1 MVVSLVVSTLCY
13 PGVLNFARKHGILD
27 NPDNR
32 KLQRRPVPV
41 MGGVVVYAG
50 ILVSGLILNSLM
62 YSDILAYGL
71 ISMAVMMLIGVWD
84 DVKDLSVGIRFTIEI
99 VLVTVFI
106 LATGTYIDDFHG
118 VWGIYKIHPY
128 IGVPF
133 SVFVG
138 VGIMNAV
145 NLIDGMDGYLSG
157 YGVLACICFGL
168 ALWSAGS
175 LEMGCL
181 AIIVVGAL
189 LPFFLHNVF
198 GIQSKMFIGDGGTL
212 MLGMLM
218 TVLVFFT
225 MSSKHHGIVLM
236 EKGVGLAAFIMAVLC
251 IPVFDMARVFLLRI
265 LRGKSPFRPDRNHLH
280 HLFIDM
286 GFSHFGAALSIIMIN
301 TMVVLIWMVS
311 WILGASIDVQT
322 YVVLGLGIIVTFGL
336 YNFVKIQQY
345 GGPINETGSPQGTRL
360 WHAMAKLGSYTK
372 LEEGR
377 FWKMMRCLIDGPL
390 SGLHSSE
397 NKS

>member
-1 MVVSLVVSTLCY
+1 
-13 PGVLNFARKHGILD
+13 
-27 NPDNR
+27 
-32 KLQRRPVPV
+32 
-41 MGGVVVYAG
+41 
-50 ILVSGLILNSLM
+50 
-62 YSDILAYGL
+62 
-71 ISMAVMMLIGVWD
+71 
-84 DVKDLSVGIRFTIEI
+84 
-99 VLVTVFI
+99 
-106 LATGTYIDDFHG
+106 
-118 VWGIYKIHPY
+118 
-128 IGVPF
+128 
-133 SVFVG
+133 
-138 VGIMNAV
+138 MNAV

>member
-13 PGVLNFARKHGILD
+13 PVLLNFARMHGIMD

-41 MGGVVVYAG
+41 MGGVVVYIG

-62 YSDILAYGL
+62 YSSILTYGL
-71 ISMAVMMLIGVWD
+71 IGMTVMMLIGVWD
-84 DVKDLSVGIRFTIEI
+84 DVKDLSVGLRFMIETA
-99 VLVTVFI
+99 LVTVFV
-106 LATGTYIDDFHG
+106 LVTETYIDDFHG
-118 VWGIYKIHPY
+118 LWGVYKLHTY
-128 IGVPF
+128 IGIPF
-133 SVFVG
+133 SVFAG
-138 VGIMNAV
+138 LTIINAV

-157 YGVLACICFGL
+157 YGMLACICFGL

-212 MLGMLM
+212 MLGMLI
-218 TVLVFFT
+218 TVLVFFM
-225 MSSKHHGIVLM
+225 MSSKHQGIVLM
-236 EKGVGLAAFIMAVLC
+236 EKGVGVAAFVMAVLC
-251 IPVFDMARVFLLRI
+251 IPVFDTARVFLLRI
-265 LRGKSPFRPDRNHLH
+265 LRGRSPFRPDRNHLH

-286 GFSHFGAALSIIMIN
+286 GFSHFGAALFILMIN

-311 WILGASIDVQT
+311 WRLGASIDVQM
-322 YVVLGLGIIVTFGL
+322 YIVVGLGFSLTFGF
-336 YNFVKIQQY
+336 YNLMKKQQY
-345 GGPINETGSPQGTRL
+345 GGPIDEKGCPQGTCLWHTMVKLGGYINIEGGRL
-360 WHAMAKLGSYTK
+360 WQ
-372 LEEGR
+372 
-377 FWKMMRCLIDGPL
+377 MMRYLMDGPL
-390 SGLHSSE
+390 SGSHSFE
-397 NKS
+397 KK

>member
-1 MVVSLVVSTLCY
+1 MVVSLVVSALCY
-13 PGVLNFARKHGILD
+13 PVVLNFARKHDILD
-27 NPDNR
+27 NPDHR

-41 MGGVVVYAG
+41 MGGVVVYIG
-50 ILVSGLILNSLM
+50 VLVSGFILNLLM
-62 YSDILAYGL
+62 YSDILTFGL
-71 ISMAVMMLIGVWD
+71 ISMTVMMLIGVWD
-84 DVKDLSVGIRFTIEI
+84 DVKDLSVWIRFMIEI

-106 LATGTYIDDFHG
+106 LVTGTYIDDFHG
-118 VWGIYKIHPY
+118 VWGVYKLHPY
-128 IGVPF
+128 IGIPL
-133 SVFVG
+133 SVLAG
-138 VGIMNAV
+138 VGIINAV

-212 MLGMLM
+212 MLGMLI

-236 EKGVGLAAFIMAVLC
+236 EKGVGLAAFTMAVLC

-286 GFSHFGAALSIIMIN
+286 GFSHFGAALSILMIN
-301 TMVVLIWMVS
+301 TMVVLIWLVS
-311 WILGASIDVQT
+311 WILGASINVQT
-322 YVVLGLGIIVTFGL
+322 YIVLGLGIIVTFGF
-336 YNFVKIQQY
+336 YNLMKIQQY
-345 GGPINETGSPQGTRL
+345 GGPIDEKGCPQRTRL
-360 WHAMAKLGSYTK
+360 WHAMVKLGDYTK
-372 LEEGR
+372 LEDGR
-377 FWKMMRCLIDGPL
+377 FWQMMRSLIDGPL

-397 NKS
+397 KKY